1 MPHLFNTVQ
10 EFLQSDQQW
19 GQVEPPELGGFRG
32 EVRKS
37 ATEIGQLRELTE
49 DDLKQGIKT
58 DTLVI
63 ATLNN
68 PKRPRNIYKME
79 IPPKRT
85 GKFAAFMDEA
95 EQSAT
100 SSGYRYVRAYNIDN
114 EFLPQKLEARGYRRV
129 SRDDWNPNP
138 DCMKDLR
145 RAP

>member
-68 PKRPRNIYKME
+68 PKRPGNIYKME
-79 IPPKRT
+79 IPPKRDRKVRGVHGRSRTVSHQLRVPLRPGLQHRQRVPARKT
-85 GKFAAFMDEA
+85 GSTRIPEGI
-95 EQSAT
+95 Q
-100 SSGYRYVRAYNIDN
+100 R
-114 EFLPQKLEARGYRRV
+114 
-129 SRDDWNPNP
+129 
-138 DCMKDLR
+138 
-145 RAP
+145 